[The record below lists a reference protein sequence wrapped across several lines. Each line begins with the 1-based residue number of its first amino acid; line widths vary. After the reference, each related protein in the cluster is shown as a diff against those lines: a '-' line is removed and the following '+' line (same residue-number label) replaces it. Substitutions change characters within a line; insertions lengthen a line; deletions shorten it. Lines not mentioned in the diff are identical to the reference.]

1 MKFTPTQKNL
11 VFAVNQGLY
20 TISVLASRYDVT
32 FNTVKNLVNQYKSFT
47 KCKPEE
53 RTVKEP
59 DIGLTTEQKN
69 CLVTDFNNG
78 FSYSDLEKRYKL
90 TGSQLRFFLNYRK
103 RYCMPD
109 EVPVIRND
117 RLKARESIETEKER
131 QQIRQDCSAK
141 MPLDRICKKY
151 QISKALLYEILK
163 GD

>member
-20 TISVLASRYDVT
+20 PISVLASRYDVT

-53 RTVKEP
+53 RMVKEP

-78 FSYSDLEKRYKL
+78 FSYSDLAKRYKL
-90 TGSQLRFFLNYRK
+90 TDSQLRFFLNYRK

-117 RLKARESIETEKER
+117 RLKARESIGTEKER
-131 QQIRQDCSAK
+131 QQIRQDCLAK
-141 MPLDRICKKY
+141 MPIDRVCKKY

>member
-11 VFAVNQGLY
+11 VFAVNQCLY
-20 TISVLASRYDVT
+20 PISVLASRYDVT

-117 RLKARESIETEKER
+117 RLKARESIGTEKER

-151 QISKALLYEILK
+151 QISKALLYEIMK

>member
-1 MKFTPTQKNL
+1 MKFTAVQKNL

-20 TISVLASRYDVT
+20 PISVLASRYDVT
-32 FNTVKNLVNQYKSFT
+32 FNTVKNLVNQYKSFS
-47 KCKPEE
+47 KCKLEE

-117 RLKARESIETEKER
+117 RLKARESIGTEKER

-141 MPLDRICKKY
+141 MPIDRICKKY
-151 QISKALLYEILK
+151 QISKAMLYEILK

>member
-1 MKFTPTQKNL
+1 MKFTSEQKNL
-11 VFAVNQGLY
+11 VFAVNQNLY
-20 TISVLASRYDVT
+20 PASVLASRYHVA
-32 FNTVKNLVNQYKSFT
+32 FNTVKNLVNQYKSYT

-59 DIGLTTEQKN
+59 DIGLTIEQKN

-78 FSYSDLEKRYKL
+78 FSYSDLAKRYKL
-90 TGSQLRFFLNYRK
+90 TDSQLRFFLNYRK

-117 RLKARESIETEKER
+117 RLKARESIGTEKER
-131 QQIRQDCSAK
+131 QQIRKDCLAK
-141 MPLDRICKKY
+141 MPIDRVCKKY

>member
-20 TISVLASRYDVT
+20 PISVLASRYDVT

-163 GD
+163 GS

>member
-20 TISVLASRYDVT
+20 PISVLASRYDVT

-117 RLKARESIETEKER
+117 RLKARESIGTEKER

-151 QISKALLYEILK
+151 QISKALLYEIMK

>member
-1 MKFTPTQKNL
+1 MKFTAVQKNL

-20 TISVLASRYDVT
+20 PISVLSSRYDVT

-117 RLKARESIETEKER
+117 RLKARESIGTEKER

>member
-20 TISVLASRYDVT
+20 PISVLASRYDVT

>member
-20 TISVLASRYDVT
+20 PIAVLASRYDVT

-117 RLKARESIETEKER
+117 RLKARESIGTEKER

-151 QISKALLYEILK
+151 QISKAILNEILK

>member
-11 VFAVNQGLY
+11 VFAVNQDLY
-20 TISVLASRYDVT
+20 PISVLASRYDVT
-32 FNTVKNLVNQYKSFT
+32 FNTVKNLVNQYKALT

-117 RLKARESIETEKER
+117 RLKARESIGTEKER

>member
-1 MKFTPTQKNL
+1 MKFTSEQKNL
-11 VFAVNQGLY
+11 VFAVNQNLY
-20 TISVLASRYDVT
+20 PASVLASRYDVT
-32 FNTVKNLVNQYKSFT
+32 FNTVKNLVNQYKALT

-117 RLKARESIETEKER
+117 RLKARESIGTEKER

>member
-20 TISVLASRYDVT
+20 PISVLASRYDVT

-47 KCKPEE
+47 KCKLEE

-117 RLKARESIETEKER
+117 RLKARESIGTEKER

-141 MPLDRICKKY
+141 MPIDRICKKY
-151 QISKALLYEILK
+151 QISKAMLYEILK

>member
-1 MKFTPTQKNL
+1 MKFTAVQKNL
-11 VFAVNQGLY
+11 VFAVTQGLY
-20 TISVLASRYDVT
+20 PISVLASRYDVT

-53 RTVKEP
+53 RGVKEP

-78 FSYSDLEKRYKL
+78 FSYSDLAKRYKL
-90 TGSQLRFFLNYRK
+90 TDSQLRFFLNYRK

-117 RLKARESIETEKER
+117 RLKARESIGTEKER

-151 QISKALLYEILK
+151 QISKALLYEIMK

>member
-1 MKFTPTQKNL
+1 MKFTSEQKNL
-11 VFAVNQGLY
+11 VFAVNQNLY
-20 TISVLASRYDVT
+20 PASVLASRYDVT
-32 FNTVKNLVNQYKSFT
+32 FNTVKNLVNQYKALT

-141 MPLDRICKKY
+141 MPIDRVCKKY
-151 QISKALLYEILK
+151 QISKTILNEILK

>member
-11 VFAVNQGLY
+11 VFAVNQDLY
-20 TISVLASRYDVT
+20 PISVLASRYDVT

-47 KCKPEE
+47 KCKSEE

-59 DIGLTTEQKN
+59 DIGLTQEQKN

-151 QISKALLYEILK
+151 QISKALLYEIMK
-163 GD
+163 GS

>member
-20 TISVLASRYDVT
+20 PISVLSSRYDVT

-117 RLKARESIETEKER
+117 RLKARESIGTEKER

-151 QISKALLYEILK
+151 QISKTLLYEIMK

>member
-20 TISVLASRYDVT
+20 PISVLASRYDVT
-32 FNTVKNLVNQYKSFT
+32 FNTVKNLVNQYKAFT
-47 KCKPEE
+47 KCKLEE

-90 TGSQLRFFLNYRK
+90 TDSQLRFFLNYRK

-151 QISKALLYEILK
+151 QISKALLYEIMK
-163 GD
+163 GS

>member
-20 TISVLASRYDVT
+20 PISVLASRYDVT
-32 FNTVKNLVNQYKSFT
+32 FNTVKNLVNQYKAFT

-53 RTVKEP
+53 RGVKEP

-151 QISKALLYEILK
+151 QISKALLYEIMK
-163 GD
+163 

>member
-1 MKFTPTQKNL
+1 MKFTAVQKTL

-20 TISVLASRYDVT
+20 PISVLASRYDVT
-32 FNTVKNLVNQYKSFT
+32 FNTVKNLVNQYKSFS
-47 KCKPEE
+47 KCKLEE

-117 RLKARESIETEKER
+117 RLKARESIGTEKER

-141 MPLDRICKKY
+141 MPIDRICKKY
-151 QISKALLYEILK
+151 QISKAMLYEILK

>member
-20 TISVLASRYDVT
+20 PISVLASRYDVT
-32 FNTVKNLVNQYKSFT
+32 FNTVKNLVNQYKAFT

-90 TGSQLRFFLNYRK
+90 TGNATKL
-103 RYCMPD
+103 
-109 EVPVIRND
+109 
-117 RLKARESIETEKER
+117 
-131 QQIRQDCSAK
+131 
-141 MPLDRICKKY
+141 
-151 QISKALLYEILK
+151 
-163 GD
+163 

>member
-1 MKFTPTQKNL
+1 MKFTAVQKNL

-20 TISVLASRYDVT
+20 PISVLASRYDVT

-47 KCKPEE
+47 KCKSEK

-90 TGSQLRFFLNYRK
+90 TDSQLRFFLNYRK

-117 RLKARESIETEKER
+117 RLKAREFIGTEKER

-141 MPLDRICKKY
+141 MPIDRICKKY

>member
-1 MKFTPTQKNL
+1 MKFTAVQKNL

-20 TISVLASRYDVT
+20 PISVLASRYDVT
-32 FNTVKNLVNQYKSFT
+32 FNTVKNLVNQYKSFS
-47 KCKPEE
+47 KCKLEE

-90 TGSQLRFFLNYRK
+90 TGSQLSFFLNYRK

-117 RLKARESIETEKER
+117 RLKARESIGTEKER

-141 MPLDRICKKY
+141 MPIDRICKKY
-151 QISKALLYEILK
+151 QISKAMLYEILK

>member
-1 MKFTPTQKNL
+1 MKFTSEQKNL
-11 VFAVNQGLY
+11 VFAVNQNLY
-20 TISVLASRYDVT
+20 PASVLASRYHVA
-32 FNTVKNLVNQYKSFT
+32 FNTVKNLVNQYKSYT

-59 DIGLTTEQKN
+59 DIGLTIEQKN

-78 FSYSDLEKRYKL
+78 FSYSDLAKRYKL
-90 TGSQLRFFLNYRK
+90 TDSQLRFFLNYRK

-117 RLKARESIETEKER
+117 RLKARESIGTEKER
-131 QQIRQDCSAK
+131 QQIRQDCSAN

-151 QISKALLYEILK
+151 QISKTLLYEIMK